1 MGLSKSKPS
10 DRRGEEQKKGSPY
23 SSAKSKDKLLEKRF
37 QESRQA
43 SEETGKPLDS
53 LLLAT
58 ATAPHREP
66 FASLEEK
73 ANVKQKPSKKKAVI
87 PQIVITRASTESLT
101 SYSSLR
107 SEEQRTIQE
116 QADWGPYSRHRSPST
131 AAAFSPHAKE

>member
-66 FASLEEK
+66 FASLEGTR
-73 ANVKQKPSKKKAVI
+73 NKP
-87 PQIVITRASTESLT
+87 L
-101 SYSSLR
+101 
-107 SEEQRTIQE
+107 
-116 QADWGPYSRHRSPST
+116 
-131 AAAFSPHAKE
+131 PHAALWSNPKLHAQKEKLGPRPHTNDSLCMKCPERENSREKRSVAGWSQGLEWG